1 MSKIYAIM
9 GGGDWADAS
18 VDHIVFD
25 QGYEGWFE
33 KLVEDWKEYR
43 QMRSDIMRINAMD
56 GTRNPVPPWVN
67 MSDWLLAN
75 GGRRPTK
82 DELEEVWDE

>member
-18 VDHIVFD
+18 VSHVVME
-25 QGYEGWFE
+25 QGD
-33 KLVEDWKEYR
+33 VEQLTRDWKAYR
-43 QMRSDIMRINAMD
+43 QVRSDIICRNAVDGKAHSVPVWINLE
-56 GTRNPVPPWVN
+56 
-67 MSDWLLAN
+67 DWLLAH

-82 DELEEVWDE
+82 DELEEVWDD